1 MDNARTPDARLDSY
15 FVSDLRMGYT
25 FRRIPS
31 VKALSVGFTVYNI
44 FNKKYC
50 NNGYAGTE
58 YYVDDAGEK
67 VVYSYAGFAAQAPA
81 HVMASATIS
90 F

>member
-1 MDNARTPDARLDSY
+1 MPDA
-15 FVSDLRMGYT
+15 T
-25 FRRIPS
+25 
-31 VKALSVGFTVYNI
+31 TYNI